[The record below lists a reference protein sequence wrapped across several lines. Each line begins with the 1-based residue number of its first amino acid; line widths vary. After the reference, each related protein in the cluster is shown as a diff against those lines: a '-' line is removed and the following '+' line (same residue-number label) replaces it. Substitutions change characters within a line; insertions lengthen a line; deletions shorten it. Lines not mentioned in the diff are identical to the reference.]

1 MATVW
6 LTYSKSVLTVWE
18 LYGKSVPAVWMIY
31 ALSRPDITPQLM
43 KALQDT
49 ENILKTNFTAVDS
62 SKKTE

>member
-43 KALQDT
+43 KALLLPDKRFKLGMFFLT
-49 ENILKTNFTAVDS
+49 PKIVA
-62 SKKTE
+62 